1 MRDDLRDAMAVA
13 PWCRCKRAHSFFAP
27 VVGAGFQKSRLAP
40 RCVAPIEM
48 CSALGSVMGTHC
60 VLADDQGVS
69 YRSEFG
75 RDLKKPF
82 LRGAIA
88 LRR

>member
-1 MRDDLRDAMAVA
+1 MNTWARKPQR
-13 PWCRCKRAHSFFAP
+13 RCKRAHSFFAP
-27 VVGAGFQKSRLAP
+27 VVGAGFQESRLAP
-40 RCVAPIEM
+40 RCAAPIEM

-60 VLADDQGVS
+60 VLADDLGVS

-75 RDLKKPF
+75 RDLKKPL

>member
-40 RCVAPIEM
+40 RCAAPIEM

-60 VLADDQGVS
+60 GLVQIARSQGNT
-69 YRSEFG
+69 
-75 RDLKKPF
+75 F
-82 LRGAIA
+82 LMDGGVVPAVNDG
-88 LRR
+88 